1 MSDAKEVALDW
12 VDRNA
17 ADLSA
22 WTKTIWDFAEPAFRE
37 YRSAAWY
44 VQTLEAAGFTVEAGS
59 GGMPTAFCAT
69 YTTGA
74 GPTVA
79 TYAEYDAVPG
89 NCQAAT
95 TREEPRPGL
104 SRHAAGHTDPHSAL
118 GISALGGALA
128 AKAAMDVVG
137 LGGTLKVFGEPAEKL
152 RASKPAHAAHG
163 LLRRPRRGRQLP
175 PALGAAAL
183 QHRRLGHAL
192 RRRLQLRVRV
202 SL

>member
-1 MSDAKEVALDW
+1 MSDAKQIALDW

-44 VQTLEAAGFTVEAGS
+44 VATLEREGFTVEAGS

-69 YTTGA
+69 YATGP

-95 TREEPRPGL
+95 TSARSRAPGL

-118 GISALGGALA
+118 GMSALGGALA
-128 AKAAMDVVG
+128 AKAAMDVAG
-137 LGGTLKVFGEPAEKL
+137 I
-152 RASKPAHAAHG
+152 SAA
-163 LLRRPRRGRQLP
+163 R
-175 PALGAAAL
+175 
-183 QHRRLGHAL
+183 
-192 RRRLQLRVRV
+192 
-202 SL
+202 